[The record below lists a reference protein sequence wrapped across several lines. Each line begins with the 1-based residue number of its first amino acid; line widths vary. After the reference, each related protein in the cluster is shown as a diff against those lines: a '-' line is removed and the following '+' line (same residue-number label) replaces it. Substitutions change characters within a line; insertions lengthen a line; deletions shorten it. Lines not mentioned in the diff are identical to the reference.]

1 MRNSILSILT
11 IAVVTSYS
19 HAQTTKGSIQL
30 ETGFTSFVEGLQRA
44 PNTGFSLFSVDGT
57 TLWSIGAEGGYFIED
72 NLALKAGVG
81 YSDLDGSGSF
91 SYKIG
96 AKYYAG
102 GVVPFQLDIT
112 GATLE
117 DVESDFGDFEIPDP
131 LYLGLQGGYA
141 IFLADN
147 ISFEPSLRYGISLN
161 DDFSDE
167 GIFEL
172 RFGFVIFL

>member
-1 MRNSILSILT
+1 MKKILYTLLLLFGTFALSF
-11 IAVVTSYS
+11 S
-19 HAQTTKGSIQL
+19 QTEQGSFQL
-30 ETGFTSFVEGLQRA
+30 EVGLSPFSEGLMRGS
-44 PNTGFSLFSVDGT
+44 NTGVALFSVDGT
-57 TLWSIGAEGGYFIED
+57 TLWSIGGEGGYFVQDDFAI
-72 NLALKAGVG
+72 KAGVG
-81 YSDLDGSGSF
+81 YTDLDGGSYF

-112 GATLE
+112 GATRE
-117 DVESDFGDFEIPDP
+117 DIDSPFGSFETPDP

-141 IFLADN
+141 VFLNDN
-147 ISFEPSLRYGISLN
+147 VSFEPSLRYNISLN
-161 DDFSDE
+161 SDFSDQ

>member
-1 MRNSILSILT
+1 MKNFILSILI
-11 IAVVTSYS
+11 IAAATSYS
-19 HAQTTKGSIQL
+19 HAQTEKGSIQL

-44 PNTGFSLFSVDGT
+44 PNTGFSLFSLDGT

-72 NLALKAGVG
+72 NFALKAGVG
-81 YSDLDGSGSF
+81 YTDFDGSGSF

-102 GVVPFQLDIT
+102 GVAPFQLDLT
-112 GATLE
+112 GATIE
-117 DVESDFGDFEIPDP
+117 DIETGFGDFDSPDP

-147 ISFEPSLRYGISLN
+147 ISFEPSLRYNISLN